1 MAFVV
6 DRLAA
11 SQRTRMDQ
19 PGLYQ
24 IPECRKRVNLRY
36 ERFVPTGPL
45 NPNLLALQTSS
56 GGDLPTTNSCTAA
69 NNLSN
74 SITSS
79 ARARSDCA
87 ASLCYPI
94 VARGPHCRAA
104 TWRIR
109 SAVASGAVSG
119 SM

>member
-56 GGDLPTTNSCTAA
+56 GGDLPTTDSCTAA
-69 NNLSN
+69 NNLS
-74 SITSS
+74 I
-79 ARARSDCA
+79 RS
-87 ASLCYPI
+87 PRR
-94 VARGPHCRAA
+94 RGPVAIVRLPYVTRSWRGVPTAARQRGELDRLSRRAQ
-104 TWRIR
+104 
-109 SAVASGAVSG
+109 
-119 SM
+119 